1 MAIKLKRTWLFV
13 IAFVSIVW
21 ILYLLLWP
29 RSIDGFEMNTSYP
42 KTIYL
47 IWRNMSPIPGNDAT
61 HAGFG
66 DKVRGAIALY
76 QYCRTNKVNLKIDIH
91 QDTSQ
96 YFLKLPRVDPKY
108 KNNELLDIGGDLT
121 HITNKLNTLFSDKTT
136 IYCGCSGFPA
146 KMTEEDKSFAKHL
159 LKLTPSFQKE
169 IDAIVKGLPNGYG
182 IKHYRFKD
190 DIFDKDGLDMS
201 NERFALCFNHL
212 KKTYKET
219 DVLMT
224 NSSSFKKY
232 AMEKIKIKTIECSA
246 SAEECK
252 ISHIGMNPNYK
263 SSKFSYIE
271 FFSICRATYIHTYS
285 EYDWVSGFVQW
296 PANIFDIP
304 ISQVTLR

>member
-1 MAIKLKRTWLFV
+1 MAIKLKRTWLLG
-13 IAFVSIVW
+13 IAFVSIIW
-21 ILYLLLWP
+21 ILYLLFWP
-29 RSIDGFEMNTSYP
+29 RRIDGFEMNTSYP

-91 QDTSQ
+91 EDTSQ
-96 YFLKLPRVDPKY
+96 YFLKLPIIKSTYKVD
-108 KNNELLDIGGDLT
+108 ELHDFRTNDINSLTIKLDELMT
-121 HITNKLNTLFSDKTT
+121 ENTT
-136 IYCGCSGFPA
+136 IYCTCNGFPT

-159 LKLTPSFQKE
+159 LELTPSFQKE
-169 IDAIVKGLPNGYG
+169 IDAIVEGLPTGYG

-190 DIFDKDGLDMS
+190 DIFDKDGLDIS
-201 NERFALCFNHL
+201 NERFARCFNHL

-224 NSSSFKKY
+224 NSSSLKKY
-232 AMEKIKIKTIECSA
+232 AMEKLKIKTIECNS

-252 ISHIGMNPNYK
+252 ISHIGMNPDYK

-271 FFSICRATYIHTYS
+271 FFCICRASYIHTYS
-285 EYDWVSGFVQW
+285 EYEWVSGFVQW
-296 PANIFDIP
+296 SANTFDIP
-304 ISQVTLR
+304 ISQVTF

>member
-1 MAIKLKRTWLFV
+1 MAIKLKRSWLLG

-21 ILYLLLWP
+21 ILYLLFWP
-29 RSIDGFEMNTSYP
+29 RRIDGFEINTSYP

-47 IWRNMSPIPGNDAT
+47 IWRNMSPISGDDT
-61 HAGFG
+61 IQAGFG

-76 QYCRTNKVNLKIDIH
+76 QYCRINKVNLKIDIH

-96 YFLKLPRVDPKY
+96 YFLKLPIIKSKY
-108 KNNELLDIGGDLT
+108 KIDELHNLKVDDTL
-121 HITNKLNTLFSDKTT
+121 TNKLDILLKDKTS
-136 IYCGCSGFPA
+136 IYCTCNGFPA
-146 KMTEEDKSFAKHL
+146 KMTEEDKSFAKYL
-159 LKLTPSFQKE
+159 LELTPSFQKE
-169 IDAIVKGLPNGYG
+169 IDAIVGELPNGYG

-201 NERFALCFNHL
+201 NERFSICFNHL
-212 KKTYKET
+212 KKTYKKT

-224 NSSSFKKY
+224 NSNSFKKY
-232 AMEKIKIKTIECSA
+232 SIKKLKIKTIDCDSSE
-246 SAEECK
+246 EECK
-252 ISHIGMNPNYK
+252 ISHIGMNPDYK

-271 FFSICRATYIHTYS
+271 FFCICRASYIYTYS